1 MGGAEDLPKRAS
13 SPLKRPAADLE
24 PEDSS
29 NHTEDVDMILV
40 PASGSPQSA
49 KPNSKSPRT
58 ERAQSINMLE
68 NEAKSTTSGE
78 ADIPEKQTASRPKSP
93 ASGM

>member
-29 NHTEDVDMILV
+29 SHMEDVDMISV
-40 PASGSPQSA
+40 PASDPPESA
-49 KPNSKSPRT
+49 KPTSKLSRAD
-58 ERAQSINMLE
+58 RAQSVNMLE
-68 NEAKSTTSGE
+68 NEATQTTPAE
-78 ADIPEKQTASRPKSP
+78 EDIADQQTTTRPKSP